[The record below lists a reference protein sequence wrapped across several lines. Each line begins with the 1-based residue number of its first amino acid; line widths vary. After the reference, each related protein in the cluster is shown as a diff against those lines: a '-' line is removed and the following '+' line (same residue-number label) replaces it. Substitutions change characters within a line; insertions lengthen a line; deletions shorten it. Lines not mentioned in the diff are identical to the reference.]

1 MKGRLHSLRNRVLR
15 LFLIIPGLSRY
26 KKLWYSRLGVIFAEN
41 ARIYGDLKV
50 IGEYSNITLK
60 KNAEITN
67 NCFLLAKDKIT
78 IGENSTLA
86 YQTTILTSAYPNGP
100 YNKLSK
106 IYPRVEAPVTIGKN
120 SWICAR
126 AVILPGV
133 TIGNYC
139 VIAAGAVVTK
149 DVPDYSVVAGV
160 PARVVKSLDPKH
172 FID

>member
-1 MKGRLHSLRNRVLR
+1 MKSKLQSIINRVFR

-86 YQTTILTSAYPNGP
+86 YQTTILTSANPNGP
-100 YNKLSK
+100 HNKLMK
-106 IYPRVEAPVTIGKN
+106 LYPKMNAPVTIGDN
-120 SWICAR
+120 SWIGAR
-126 AVILPGV
+126 ALILPGV
-133 TIGNYC
+133 HIGNFC
-139 VIAAGAVVTK
+139 VVAAGSVVTK
-149 DVPDYSVVAGV
+149 DVPDYSVVGGV
-160 PARVVKSLDPKH
+160 PAKVIKMLEPKT
-172 FID
+172 FD

>member
-86 YQTTILTSAYPNGP
+86 YQTTILTSSNPNGP
-100 YNKLSK
+100 HNTLMKL
-106 IYPRVEAPVTIGKN
+106 YPKMNAPVTIGDN
-120 SWICAR
+120 SWIGAR
-126 AVILPGV
+126 ALILPGV
-133 TIGNYC
+133 KIGNFC
-139 VIAAGAVVTK
+139 VVAAGSVVTK
-149 DVPDYSVVAGV
+149 DVPDYSVVGGV
-160 PARVVKSLDPKH
+160 PAKVIKMLDPKT
-172 FID
+172 FD